1 MALLD
6 KWIALDIGAYLARFY
21 DFSTQKEIVLK
32 TIIAQKGSE
41 VLGVSDQAIAYLYK
55 DLDTIQIQY
64 PISHGQILH
73 SIEPL
78 IHEGL
83 DKLHAFDGLLR
94 PSVLVSVPSELS
106 QRQRELWQQAFLN
119 CGVRKVE
126 FISNLEVLQEE
137 NPCFLVHSGHSYT
150 EIHICA
156 YDKVLVSKTIYY
168 AGAQVDEQIQRIVY
182 MKTGYFITKVD
193 AAHLKEMASDAFWQQ
208 KNTLLMCYGFDSR
221 QNLHPIQ
228 IESSIVWPAIEMV
241 SSQISLWVKHCFD
254 TLPASLQEYFLM
266 HGIELSGGM
275 ADCFGP
281 SQFISQNISCPVL
294 CTKRGQYDM
303 IDALKGVKSARMI
316 LLPFL
321 ISLILTPVV
330 KQYSIYCG
338 AYAKENKRTVHH
350 GKISR
355 IGGVAIYLSFI
366 ITMAIF
372 VKADLQ
378 IKGLV
383 IGSSIMFFTGLI
395 DDLIDIK
402 PLVKLTLEVIAALV
416 LIYFGISVDIIRL
429 PLGIQIDTGI
439 ISFVFTII
447 WVAGITNAVNLID
460 GLDGLAGGMSVI
472 VLVVIGSI
480 AIIERRLD
488 LLSIAFI
495 LASGTFGFLAY
506 NAHPA
511 SIFMGDC
518 GSLFLGFMI
527 SAISLL
533 GFKSSTIL
541 TLALPILLLML
552 PIIDTLSA
560 ILRRTLKGM
569 KFMEA
574 DKSHIHHLLMRQFGH
589 RNTVIIMCGLTSLFG
604 LSAFAYMINRN
615 IGFFVMVAILLAVEI
630 FIEKSAMISE
640 KFHPLIGLWHRI
652 QRKSRKIFKKVG

>member
-1 MALLD
+1 
-6 KWIALDIGAYLARFY
+6 
-21 DFSTQKEIVLK
+21 
-32 TIIAQKGSE
+32 
-41 VLGVSDQAIAYLYK
+41 
-55 DLDTIQIQY
+55 
-64 PISHGQILH
+64 
-73 SIEPL
+73 
-78 IHEGL
+78 
-83 DKLHAFDGLLR
+83 
-94 PSVLVSVPSELS
+94 
-106 QRQRELWQQAFLN
+106 
-119 CGVRKVE
+119 
-126 FISNLEVLQEE
+126 
-137 NPCFLVHSGHSYT
+137 
-150 EIHICA
+150 
-156 YDKVLVSKTIYY
+156 
-168 AGAQVDEQIQRIVY
+168 
-182 MKTGYFITKVD
+182 
-193 AAHLKEMASDAFWQQ
+193 
-208 KNTLLMCYGFDSR
+208 
-221 QNLHPIQ
+221 
-228 IESSIVWPAIEMV
+228 
-241 SSQISLWVKHCFD
+241 
-254 TLPASLQEYFLM
+254 
-266 HGIELSGGM
+266 
-275 ADCFGP
+275 
-281 SQFISQNISCPVL
+281 
-294 CTKRGQYDM
+294 M
-303 IDALKGVKSARMI
+303 IDYKMI

-321 ISLILTPVV
+321 ISVILTPLV

-355 IGGVAIYLSFI
+355 IGGVAIYLAFI

-372 VKADLQ
+372 VKADRQ

-439 ISFVFTII
+439 I
-447 WVAGITNAVNLID
+447 
-460 GLDGLAGGMSVI
+460 
-472 VLVVIGSI
+472 GSI
-480 AIIERRLD
+480 AIIERRSD

-495 LASGTFGFLAY
+495 LAFGTLGFLVY

-589 RNTVIIMCGLTSLFG
+589 RNTVIIMCGLTALFG

-615 IGFFVMVAILLAVEI
+615 IGFLVMVIILLAVEI